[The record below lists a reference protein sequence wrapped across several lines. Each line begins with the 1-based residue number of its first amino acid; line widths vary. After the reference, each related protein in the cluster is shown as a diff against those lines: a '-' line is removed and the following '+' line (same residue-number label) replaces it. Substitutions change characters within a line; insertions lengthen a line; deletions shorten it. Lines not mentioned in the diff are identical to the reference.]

1 MSAPAAVPDP
11 TPTADRAEA
20 NPGADALAVER
31 AYLDASRAALRRMRE
46 ETEALDLRDVG
57 ATAVATETARHLIA
71 KRLAA
76 LGDHAGSPLFFGR
89 IDGRFADG
97 VEGVEPIEVTAD
109 PDKAVESF
117 WIGRRHVHDELGDPM
132 VVDWRAPLS
141 RSFYRA
147 NRADPLGVDLRRRFG
162 WTAGELTA
170 FEDEHLTD
178 PDEAESASGILAAEI
193 ERPRVGPMRDIV
205 ATIQPEQDEIVR
217 SDLGHTLCVQGA
229 PGTGKTAVG
238 LHRVAWL
245 LYAYRDRLARSG
257 TLVVGPNRSFLDYIQ
272 QVLPALGEVE
282 VGQTTVED
290 LVTRTSKIKVRA
302 LDEAVPGTIKGDARM
317 AEVLRRAVWSGLSE
331 PRESVA
337 VVRDSRTWRLAVY
350 EVEELV
356 TALRGRDVR
365 YGAARDMLRQR
376 MAHAL
381 LTKMEER
388 GESPD
393 DRVQDAVARSR
404 PVKAAVDTIWPAV
417 DPLKLVFR
425 LLSEPAFLAAC
436 ADGILTADEQAAIGW
451 AKPPRSAGA
460 ARWTVA
466 DAVLVDETADL
477 LHRTGGYGHVV
488 IDEAQDL
495 SPMQL
500 RAVGRRCP
508 TGSATVLGDIA
519 QGTTPWATPGW
530 AETLR
535 HLGHEGARIEELTR
549 GFRVPL
555 QILEFASRL
564 LPLIAPGLAPASSV
578 RQAAGALELRAVE
591 PDELAARSA
600 EAAVQLLDHEGSIG
614 LICADARV
622 PEVAA
627 ALRATDVAHRVLGTD
642 DDIDTARISVVP
654 ASLAKGLEFDHVAV
668 TEPAE
673 IVAAEAQGLRRL
685 YVVLTRAVSGLIVLH
700 AAPLPTPLTTP

>member
-1 MSAPAAVPDP
+1 MSTRTPDSALP
-11 TPTADRAEA
+11 PHE
-20 NPGADALAVER
+20 ALAAER
-31 AYLDASRAALRRMRE
+31 AHLDESRLALRRMRE

-57 ATAVATETARHLIA
+57 ATAVATETAQHLIA
-71 KRLAA
+71 KRIAA
-76 LGDHAGSPLFFGR
+76 LADHAGSPLFFGR
-89 IDGRFADG
+89 VDGRFADG
-97 VEGVEPIEVTAD
+97 ADGVEPVEVTAD
-109 PDKAVESF
+109 PAKDVESF
-117 WIGRRHVHDELGDPM
+117 WIGRRHVHDEDGDPM

-141 RSFYRA
+141 RAFYRA
-147 NRADPLGVDLRRRFG
+147 NRAEPLGVELRRRFG
-162 WTAGELTA
+162 WTDGELTA
-170 FEDEHLTD
+170 FEDEHLAD
-178 PDEAESASGILAAEI
+178 PDEADTASGILAAEI

-217 SDLGHTLCVQGA
+217 SDLAHTLCVQGA

-272 QVLPALGEVE
+272 QVLPALGEIE
-282 VGQTTVED
+282 VGQTTVEE
-290 LVTRTSKIKVRA
+290 LVTRTSKIRLRA
-302 LDEAVPGTIKGDARM
+302 LDDALPGTIKGDARM
-317 AEVLRRAVWSGLSE
+317 ADVLRRAVWSGLRA
-331 PRESVA
+331 PNESLV
-337 VVRDSRTWRLAVY
+337 VVRESRTWRLAVY
-350 EVEELV
+350 EIEELV
-356 TALRGRDVR
+356 TALRTRDVR

-376 MAHAL
+376 LAHAV

-404 PVKAAVDTIWPAV
+404 PVKAAVDAMWPAV

-425 LLSEPAFLAAC
+425 LLSDPEFLATC
-436 ADGILTADEQAAIGW
+436 ADGTLTADEQAAIVW
-451 AKPPRSAGA
+451 AKPARGVGSAS
-460 ARWTVA
+460 WTVA
-466 DAVLVDETADL
+466 DAVLVDEVADL
-477 LHRTGGYGHVV
+477 LYRTGGYGHVV

-495 SPMQL
+495 SQMQC

-519 QGTTPWATPGW
+519 QGTTPWATSGW
-530 AETLR
+530 EQTLH
-535 HLGHEGARIEELTR
+535 HLGHDGAKIEELTR

-578 RQAAGALELRAVE
+578 RQTPGALDLRAV
-591 PDELAARSA
+591 DTDDVDARTVAATV
-600 EAAVQLLDHEGSIG
+600 ELLDHEGSVG

-622 PEVAA
+622 PALTAALVAA
-627 ALRATDVAHRVLGTD
+627 GVAHRVLGSEGGAAA
-642 DDIDTARISVVP
+642 ARVSLVP

-668 TEPAE
+668 AEPAE
-673 IVAAEAQGLRRL
+673 IVDAETQGLRRL
-685 YVVLTRAVSGLIVLH
+685 YVVLTRAVSGLIVVH
-700 AAPLPTPLTTP
+700 AQALPNGLRAPGGSVQYE